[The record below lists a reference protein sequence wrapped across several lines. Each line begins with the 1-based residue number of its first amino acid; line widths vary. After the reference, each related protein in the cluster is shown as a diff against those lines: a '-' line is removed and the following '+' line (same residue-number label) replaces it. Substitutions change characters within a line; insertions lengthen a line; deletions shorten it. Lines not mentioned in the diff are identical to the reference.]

1 MASSEPIGVSPVTA
15 AADSVSGDRRWA
27 ILALLGVAQLMVV
40 LDSTIVNIALPSAQ
54 RSLGFS
60 TDSRQWVVTAYA
72 LAFGS
77 LLLLGGKL
85 GDLFGRKW
93 TFIAGLIG
101 FAGASAIGGLAQSF
115 GMLVGARALQ
125 GALGALLAPSALSL
139 LTVTFAGSTDRAKA
153 FGIFGAIAGGGASV
167 GLVLGGVLTQT
178 LSWRWCLYVNV
189 LIAIPTVLVALRLL
203 QNHPPEGRP
212 RIDIPGVLLAC
223 AGLFALVYGFS
234 NAETHSWTAPLTI
247 VSLAASVVLLV
258 AFVAVERRKADPLL
272 PLHIVRDRARGGA
285 YLSILLAGAG
295 VFAVF
300 LFLTYYMQENL
311 GFSPIKTG
319 LSFLPLTA
327 ALVITSTTVQTKL
340 VYRTGAKPLVAVGMA
355 LGVIAM
361 LLLTRLTPGASY
373 VSHVLPA
380 LVITGLGMGCIFAPA
395 FSTATLGI
403 DSSEAG
409 VASAMVNTSQQVGGS
424 VGTALLSTIFASATA
439 AYASSHIGTPGVM
452 NAASIHGYTTA
463 FAWAA
468 GIFALGLVLALLI
481 LPAKR
486 KSISPAAEKAAEHET
501 ATASRAPAPMTAI
514 LVTGPCC
521 HFSVTVQISHITLVN
536 PAPEHRAT
544 ASSASSP
551 AELDPQPPA
560 PR

>member
-1 MASSEPIGVSPVTA
+1 V
-15 AADSVSGDRRWA
+15 
-27 ILALLGVAQLMVV
+27 
-40 LDSTIVNIALPSAQ
+40 
-54 RSLGFS
+54 
-60 TDSRQWVVTAYA
+60 
-72 LAFGS
+72 
-77 LLLLGGKL
+77 
-85 GDLFGRKW
+85 
-93 TFIAGLIG
+93 
-101 FAGASAIGGLAQSF
+101 
-115 GMLVGARALQ
+115 
-125 GALGALLAPSALSL
+125 
-139 LTVTFAGSTDRAKA
+139 
-153 FGIFGAIAGGGASV
+153 
-167 GLVLGGVLTQT
+167 
-178 LSWRWCLYVNV
+178 
-189 LIAIPTVLVALRLL
+189 VALRLL
-203 QNHPPEGRP
+203 VNHRAPEREP
-212 RIDIPGVLLAC
+212 IDVPGVLTSAL
-223 AGLFALVYGFS
+223 GLFALVYGFS

-403 DSSEAG
+403 DSEAG